1 MHVHNTVNVYMLTYC
16 FTYVVLKLYVH
27 HDNNVRLIYH
37 CDDFYQIQPGKRSYM
52 APTLVLLYWGL
63 ELLGNQSSH
72 CKPVLVTLLLIW
84 LSRGYTSK
92 IFNL

>member
-37 CDDFYQIQPGKRSYM
+37 CGIEQRLLPNTAGKKELYGSNTCLNLCYSY
-52 APTLVLLYWGL
+52 VKQNWWL
-63 ELLGNQSSH
+63 EFFVNDLR
-72 CKPVLVTLLLIW
+72 VII
-84 LSRGYTSK
+84 R
-92 IFNL
+92 F